1 MTNTPEIAPETLQN
15 ISFEIIAKLLTIWRD
30 PKKAGFTFKSPRE
43 QADWKFS
50 QGVKLHTMVI
60 EAMRLHPDL
69 EQLRK
74 LHEMYEE
81 LLEQHEIAKRI
92 GIIPTDPRRTE
103 TGPQPQKG

>member
-1 MTNTPEIAPETLQN
+1 MTNTPEITPETLQN
-15 ISFEIIAKLLTIWRD
+15 ISFEIIAKLLTMWRD
-30 PKKAGFTFKSPRE
+30 PKKAGLTFKSPRE
-43 QADWKFS
+43 QADWRFS
-50 QGVKLHTMVI
+50 QGIKLHTMVI

-74 LHEMYEE
+74 LHGMDEEVLKVYE
-81 LLEQHEIAKRI
+81 LAKRI